1 MAIFPLTMIEHQPK
15 VPQRRIRFMVRCRG
29 LSVIVLL
36 LALTCLIRSP
46 VEARLV
52 VGVSTVNVA
61 FLPIYLTQDKGF
73 FKDEGLDVLVVMFN
87 AGATNL
93 QAMIGGDV
101 QIMAGGVPETVLAR
115 ASGIDIKNF
124 WAISNLMPFQIY
136 GNPNFRSLKESKG
149 KKFAI
154 SRFGSLS
161 EFLTRSCLRQFG
173 VDPKDVTMLQ
183 IGATPARFT
192 TLVSGI
198 VDATVLWFPV
208 TERAKAAG
216 FNLLFDLKE
225 LYPEWSNVGF
235 IARESWLAKE
245 KEQTIRFL
253 RAFQRGVRQTRDNRN
268 DGIAALKK
276 YVKMDAGEAAAGY
289 DEYRSSFPLD
299 GRLREAGI
307 AVTIEQEMESG
318 RLKRKISPS
327 EMIDPTFIN
336 LLGKK

>member
-1 MAIFPLTMIEHQPK
+1 MAWLAVSLLMVVGSLK
-15 VPQRRIRFMVRCRG
+15 LPQADARI
-29 LSVIVLL
+29 
-36 LALTCLIRSP
+36 
-46 VEARLV
+46 V

-115 ASGIDIKNF
+115 ASGVDIKNF

-136 GNPNFRSLKESKG
+136 GSPKLKSLKDGKG

-161 EFLTRSCLRQFG
+161 EFLTRSALRRSG

-192 TLVSGI
+192 TLATGI
-198 VDATVLWFPV
+198 VDATILWFPV
-208 TERAKAAG
+208 TERARAVGMNK
-216 FNLLFDLKE
+216 LFDLKDI
-225 LYPEWSNVGF
+225 YPNWTNVGF
-235 IARESWLAKE
+235 IAREAWLAKE
-245 KEQTIRFL
+245 KDQAARFL
-253 RAFQRGVRQTRDNRN
+253 RAYQRGVKHTRENR
-268 DGIAALKK
+268 DEGIKALRK
-276 YVKMDAGEAAAGY
+276 YVGLDAAEAAAGY
-289 DEYRSSFPLD
+289 DEYRDSFPLD
-299 GRLREAGI
+299 GRILDAGI
-307 AVTIEQEMESG
+307 SATVEQEIESG
-318 RLKRKISPS
+318 RLKGKISLS
-327 EMIDPTFIN
+327 EMIDNSFIN
-336 LLGKK
+336 SMGKR

>member
-1 MAIFPLTMIEHQPK
+1 MHWRMAWLAVSLLMVVGSLK
-15 VPQRRIRFMVRCRG
+15 LPQADARI
-29 LSVIVLL
+29 
-36 LALTCLIRSP
+36 
-46 VEARLV
+46 V

-115 ASGIDIKNF
+115 ASGVDIKNF

-136 GNPNFRSLKESKG
+136 GSPKLKSLKDGKG

-161 EFLTRSCLRQFG
+161 EFLTRSALRRSG

-192 TLVSGI
+192 TLATGI
-198 VDATVLWFPV
+198 VDATILWFPV
-208 TERAKAAG
+208 TERARAVGMNK
-216 FNLLFDLKE
+216 LFDLKDI
-225 LYPEWSNVGF
+225 YPNWTNVGF
-235 IARESWLAKE
+235 IAREAWLAKE
-245 KEQTIRFL
+245 KDQAARFL
-253 RAFQRGVRQTRDNRN
+253 RAYQRGVKHTRENR
-268 DGIAALKK
+268 DEGIKALRK
-276 YVKMDAGEAAAGY
+276 YVGLDAAEAAAGY
-289 DEYRSSFPLD
+289 DEYRDSFPLD
-299 GRLREAGI
+299 GRILDAGI
-307 AVTIEQEMESG
+307 SATVEQEIESG
-318 RLKRKISPS
+318 RLKGKISLS
-327 EMIDPTFIN
+327 EMIDNSFIN
-336 LLGKK
+336 SIGKR

>member
-1 MAIFPLTMIEHQPK
+1 MRVRTVRLAILFLAVVGGYYTQGADA
-15 VPQRRIRFMVRCRG
+15 RI
-29 LSVIVLL
+29 
-36 LALTCLIRSP
+36 
-46 VEARLV
+46 V

-61 FLPIYLTQDKGF
+61 FLPVYLTQDKGF

-115 ASGIDIKNF
+115 AGGVDIKNF

-136 GNPNFRSLKESKG
+136 GSAKLKSLKEGKG

-161 EFLTRSCLRQFG
+161 EFLTRSALRQSG

-192 TLVSGI
+192 TLASGI
-198 VDATVLWFPV
+198 VDATILWFPV

-216 FNLLFDLKE
+216 MNKLFDLKD
-225 LYPEWSNVGF
+225 LYPNWTNVGF
-235 IARESWLAKE
+235 IAREVWLAKE
-245 KEQTIRFL
+245 KEQATKFL
-253 RAFQRGVRQTRDNRN
+253 RAYQRGVKFTRENRE
-268 DGIAALKK
+268 DGIRTLRK
-276 YVKMDAGEAAAGY
+276 YVGLNAIEAAAGY
-289 DEYRSSFPLD
+289 DEYRDSFPLD
-299 GRLREAGI
+299 GRILDAGI
-307 AVTIEQEMESG
+307 TATVEQEIETG
-318 RLKRKISPS
+318 RLKGKLSLN
-327 EMIDPTFIN
+327 EMIDYSFIN
-336 LLGKK
+336 ALGKK

>member
-1 MAIFPLTMIEHQPK
+1 MLRWKFSLVIL
-15 VPQRRIRFMVRCRG
+15 
-29 LSVIVLL
+29 LSVVLTYL
-36 LALTCLIRSP
+36 SR
-46 VEARLV
+46 VDARIV

-115 ASGIDIKNF
+115 AGGADIKNF
-124 WAISNLMPFQIY
+124 WAISNVMPFQIY
-136 GNPNFRSLKESKG
+136 GSAKLKSLEQSKG

-161 EFLTRSCLRQFG
+161 EFLTRSALKQSG

-192 TLVSGI
+192 TLASGI
-198 VDATVLWFPV
+198 VDATILWFPV

-216 FNLLFDLKE
+216 MNKLFDLKD
-225 LYPEWSNVGF
+225 LYPNWTNVGF

-245 KEQTIRFL
+245 KEQTTKFL
-253 RAFQRGVRQTRDNRN
+253 RAYQRGVRYTRENRD
-268 DGIAALKK
+268 DGIRTLRK
-276 YVKMDAGEAAAGY
+276 YVGLNAAEAAAGY
-289 DEYRSSFPLD
+289 DEYRESFPLD
-299 GRLREAGI
+299 GRILDAGI
-307 AVTIEQEMESG
+307 VATVEQELETG
-318 RLKRKISPS
+318 RLKGKIPLS
-327 EMIDPTFIN
+327 EMIDNSFIN
-336 LLGKK
+336 SLGKR

>member
-1 MAIFPLTMIEHQPK
+1 MLCH
-15 VPQRRIRFMVRCRG
+15 RIRLG
-29 LSVIVLL
+29 LVFLVFFV
-36 LALTCLIRSP
+36 AFNPRYAN
-46 VEARLV
+46 ARIV

-115 ASGIDIKNF
+115 AGGADIKNF
-124 WAISNLMPFQIY
+124 WAISNVMPFQIY
-136 GNPNFRSLKESKG
+136 GSPSMKSLKDSKG

-161 EFLTRSCLRQFG
+161 EFLTRSALRQAG
-173 VDPKDVTMLQ
+173 VDPKDVIMLQ

-192 TLVSGI
+192 TLATGI
-198 VDATVLWFPV
+198 VDATLLWFPV

-216 FNLLFDLKE
+216 LTKLFDLKE
-225 LYPEWSNVGF
+225 LYPNWTNVGF

-245 KEQTIRFL
+245 KEQTTKFL
-253 RAFQRGVRQTRDNRN
+253 RAYQRGVKHTRENRE
-268 DGIAALKK
+268 DGIRTLRK
-276 YVKMDAGEAAAGY
+276 YVGLNAGEAAAGY
-289 DEYRSSFPLD
+289 DEYRDSFPMD
-299 GRLREAGI
+299 GRILDAGI
-307 AVTIEQEMESG
+307 TATVEQELETG
-318 RLKRKISPS
+318 RLKAKLSLN
-327 EMIDPTFIN
+327 EMIDNSFIN
-336 LLGKK
+336 ALGKK

>member
-1 MAIFPLTMIEHQPK
+1 ML
-15 VPQRRIRFMVRCRG
+15 
-29 LSVIVLL
+29 LLIVLTYL
-36 LALTCLIRSP
+36 SR
-46 VEARLV
+46 VEARMV

-115 ASGIDIKNF
+115 AGGADIKNF
-124 WAISNLMPFQIY
+124 WAISNVMPFQIY
-136 GNPNFRSLKESKG
+136 GSAKLKSLGQSKG

-161 EFLTRSCLRQFG
+161 EFLTRSALKHSG

-192 TLVSGI
+192 TLASGI
-198 VDATVLWFPV
+198 VDATILWFPV

-216 FNLLFDLKE
+216 MNKLFDLKD
-225 LYPEWSNVGF
+225 LYPNWTNVGF

-245 KEQTIRFL
+245 KEQTTKFL
-253 RAFQRGVRQTRDNRN
+253 RAYQRGVRYTRENRN
-268 DGIAALKK
+268 DGIRTLEK
-276 YVKMDAGEAAAGY
+276 YVGLNAAEAAAGY
-289 DEYRSSFPLD
+289 DEYRESFPLD
-299 GRLREAGI
+299 GRILDAGI
-307 AVTIEQEMESG
+307 VATIEQEIETG
-318 RLKRKISPS
+318 RLKGKIAVS
-327 EMIDPTFIN
+327 EMIDNSFIN
-336 LLGKK
+336 SLGKR

>member
-1 MAIFPLTMIEHQPK
+1 MFRWK
-15 VPQRRIRFMVRCRG
+15 FS
-29 LSVIVLL
+29 SVMLL
-36 LALTCLIRSP
+36 LTVLTYLSR
-46 VEARLV
+46 VEARMV

-115 ASGIDIKNF
+115 AGGADIKNF
-124 WAISNLMPFQIY
+124 WAISNVMPFQIY
-136 GNPNFRSLKESKG
+136 GSAKLKSLGQSKG

-161 EFLTRSCLRQFG
+161 EFLTRSALKHSG

-192 TLVSGI
+192 TLASGI
-198 VDATVLWFPV
+198 VDATILWFPV

-216 FNLLFDLKE
+216 MNKLFDLKD
-225 LYPEWSNVGF
+225 LYPNWTNVGF
-235 IARESWLAKE
+235 IARENWLAKE
-245 KEQTIRFL
+245 KEQTTKFL
-253 RAFQRGVRQTRDNRN
+253 RAYQRGIRYTRENRH
-268 DGIAALKK
+268 DGIRTLEK
-276 YVKMDAGEAAAGY
+276 YVGLNAAEAAAGY
-289 DEYRSSFPLD
+289 DEYRESFPLD
-299 GRLREAGI
+299 GRILDAGI
-307 AVTIEQEMESG
+307 VATIEQEIETG
-318 RLKRKISPS
+318 RLKGKIPVS
-327 EMIDPTFIN
+327 EMIDNSFIN
-336 LLGKK
+336 SLGKR

>member
-1 MAIFPLTMIEHQPK
+1 MLRWKFSL
-15 VPQRRIRFMVRCRG
+15 VVL
-29 LSVIVLL
+29 LSVVLTYL
-36 LALTCLIRSP
+36 SR
-46 VEARLV
+46 VDARIV

-115 ASGIDIKNF
+115 AGGADIKNF
-124 WAISNLMPFQIY
+124 WAISNVMPFQIY
-136 GNPNFRSLKESKG
+136 GSAKLKSLGQSKG

-161 EFLTRSCLRQFG
+161 EFLTRSALKHSG

-192 TLVSGI
+192 TLASGI
-198 VDATVLWFPV
+198 VDATILWFPV

-216 FNLLFDLKE
+216 MNKLFDLKD
-225 LYPEWSNVGF
+225 LYPNWTNVGF
-235 IARESWLAKE
+235 IARENWLAKE
-245 KEQTIRFL
+245 KEQTTKFL
-253 RAFQRGVRQTRDNRN
+253 RAYQRGVRYTRENRH
-268 DGIAALKK
+268 DGIRTLEK
-276 YVKMDAGEAAAGY
+276 YVGLNAAEAAAGY
-289 DEYRSSFPLD
+289 DEYRESFPLD
-299 GRLREAGI
+299 GRILDAGI
-307 AVTIEQEMESG
+307 VATIEQEIETG
-318 RLKRKISPS
+318 RLKGKIPVS
-327 EMIDPTFIN
+327 EMIDNSFIN
-336 LLGKK
+336 SLGKR

>member
-1 MAIFPLTMIEHQPK
+1 MLRWKFSL
-15 VPQRRIRFMVRCRG
+15 VVL
-29 LSVIVLL
+29 LSVVLTYL
-36 LALTCLIRSP
+36 SR
-46 VEARLV
+46 VDARIV

-115 ASGIDIKNF
+115 AAGADIKNF
-124 WAISNLMPFQIY
+124 WAISNVMPFQIY
-136 GNPNFRSLKESKG
+136 GSAKLKSLEQSKG

-161 EFLTRSCLRQFG
+161 EFLTRSALKQSG

-192 TLVSGI
+192 TLASGI
-198 VDATVLWFPV
+198 VDATILWFPV

-216 FNLLFDLKE
+216 MNKLFDLKD
-225 LYPEWSNVGF
+225 LYPNWTNVGF

-245 KEQTIRFL
+245 KEQTTKFL
-253 RAFQRGVRQTRDNRN
+253 RAYQRGVRYTRENRD
-268 DGIAALKK
+268 DGIRTLRK
-276 YVKMDAGEAAAGY
+276 YVGLNAAEAAAGY
-289 DEYRSSFPLD
+289 DEYRESFPLD
-299 GRLREAGI
+299 GRILDAGI
-307 AVTIEQEMESG
+307 VATVEQELETG
-318 RLKRKISPS
+318 RLKGKIPLS
-327 EMIDPTFIN
+327 EMIDSSFIN
-336 LLGKK
+336 SLGKR

>member
-1 MAIFPLTMIEHQPK
+1 MLRWKF
-15 VPQRRIRFMVRCRG
+15 
-29 LSVIVLL
+29 LSVMLLLIVLTYL
-36 LALTCLIRSP
+36 SR
-46 VEARLV
+46 VEARMV

-115 ASGIDIKNF
+115 AGGADIKNF
-124 WAISNLMPFQIY
+124 WAISNVMPFQIY
-136 GNPNFRSLKESKG
+136 GSAKLKSLEQSKG

-161 EFLTRSCLRQFG
+161 EFLTRSALKHSG

-192 TLVSGI
+192 TLASGI
-198 VDATVLWFPV
+198 VDATILWFPV

-216 FNLLFDLKE
+216 MNKLFDLKD
-225 LYPEWSNVGF
+225 LYPNWTNVGF

-245 KEQTIRFL
+245 KEQTTKFL
-253 RAFQRGVRQTRDNRN
+253 RAYQRGVRYTRENRH
-268 DGIAALKK
+268 DGIRTLEK
-276 YVKMDAGEAAAGY
+276 YVGLNAAEAAAGY
-289 DEYRSSFPLD
+289 DEYRESFPLD
-299 GRLREAGI
+299 GRILDAGI
-307 AVTIEQEMESG
+307 VATIEQEIETG
-318 RLKRKISPS
+318 RLKGKIAVS
-327 EMIDPTFIN
+327 EMIDNSFIN
-336 LLGKK
+336 SLGKR

>member
-1 MAIFPLTMIEHQPK
+1 MLRWKF
-15 VPQRRIRFMVRCRG
+15 
-29 LSVIVLL
+29 LSVMLLLIVLTYL
-36 LALTCLIRSP
+36 SR
-46 VEARLV
+46 VEARMV

-115 ASGIDIKNF
+115 AGGADIKNF
-124 WAISNLMPFQIY
+124 WAISNVMPFQIY
-136 GNPNFRSLKESKG
+136 GSAKLKSLGQSKG

-161 EFLTRSCLRQFG
+161 EFLTRSALKHSG
-173 VDPKDVTMLQ
+173 VDPRDVTMLQ

-192 TLVSGI
+192 TLASGI
-198 VDATVLWFPV
+198 VDATILWFPV

-216 FNLLFDLKE
+216 MNKLFDLKD
-225 LYPEWSNVGF
+225 LYPNWTNVGF

-245 KEQTIRFL
+245 KEQTTKFL
-253 RAFQRGVRQTRDNRN
+253 RAYQRGVRYTRENRN
-268 DGIAALKK
+268 DGIRTLEK
-276 YVKMDAGEAAAGY
+276 YVGLNAAEAAAGY
-289 DEYRSSFPLD
+289 DEYRESFPLD
-299 GRLREAGI
+299 GRILDAGI
-307 AVTIEQEMESG
+307 VATIEQEIETG
-318 RLKRKISPS
+318 RLKGKIAVS
-327 EMIDPTFIN
+327 EMIDNSFIN
-336 LLGKK
+336 SLGKR

>member
-1 MAIFPLTMIEHQPK
+1 MHWRMAWLAVSLLMVVGSLK
-15 VPQRRIRFMVRCRG
+15 LPQADARI
-29 LSVIVLL
+29 
-36 LALTCLIRSP
+36 
-46 VEARLV
+46 V

-115 ASGIDIKNF
+115 ASGVDIKNF

-136 GNPNFRSLKESKG
+136 GSPKLKSLKDGKG

-161 EFLTRSCLRQFG
+161 EFLTRSALRQSG

-192 TLVSGI
+192 TLATGI
-198 VDATVLWFPV
+198 VDATILWFPV
-208 TERAKAAG
+208 TERAKAVG
-216 FNLLFDLKE
+216 MNKLFDLKDI
-225 LYPEWSNVGF
+225 YPNWTNVGF
-235 IARESWLAKE
+235 IAREAWLAKE
-245 KEQTIRFL
+245 KDQAARFL
-253 RAFQRGVRQTRDNRN
+253 RAYQRGVKHTRENRD
-268 DGIAALKK
+268 DGIKALRK
-276 YVKMDAGEAAAGY
+276 YVGLDAAEAAAGY
-289 DEYRSSFPLD
+289 DEYRDSFPLD
-299 GRLREAGI
+299 GRILDAGI
-307 AVTIEQEMESG
+307 SATVEQEIESG
-318 RLKRKISPS
+318 RLKGKISLS
-327 EMIDPTFIN
+327 EMIDNSFIN
-336 LLGKK
+336 SMGKR

>member
-1 MAIFPLTMIEHQPK
+1 MHWRMAWLAVSLLMVVGSLK
-15 VPQRRIRFMVRCRG
+15 LPQADARI
-29 LSVIVLL
+29 
-36 LALTCLIRSP
+36 
-46 VEARLV
+46 V

-115 ASGIDIKNF
+115 ASGVDIKNF

-136 GNPNFRSLKESKG
+136 GSPKLKSLKDGKG

-161 EFLTRSCLRQFG
+161 EFLTRSALRRSG

-192 TLVSGI
+192 TLATGI
-198 VDATVLWFPV
+198 VDATILWFPV
-208 TERAKAAG
+208 TERARAVGMNK
-216 FNLLFDLKE
+216 LFDLKDI
-225 LYPEWSNVGF
+225 YPNWTNVGF
-235 IARESWLAKE
+235 IAREAWLAKE
-245 KEQTIRFL
+245 KDQAARFL
-253 RAFQRGVRQTRDNRN
+253 RAYQRGVKHTRENRD
-268 DGIAALKK
+268 DGIKALRK
-276 YVKMDAGEAAAGY
+276 YVGLDAAEAAAGY
-289 DEYRSSFPLD
+289 DEYRDSFPLD
-299 GRLREAGI
+299 GRILDAGI
-307 AVTIEQEMESG
+307 SATVEQEIESG
-318 RLKRKISPS
+318 RLKGKISLS
-327 EMIDPTFIN
+327 EMIDNSFIN
-336 LLGKK
+336 SIGER